1 MTAAVISTDLDE
13 SHESFSK
20 ITSSLTFPVCKCS
33 QWTERDE
40 TSVGTSRKLR
50 LVCIWIHTPT
60 AQPPEWQNRH
70 PHLCEPHTNTDT
82 SSGSQGQGLK
92 KRGRSGALLAS
103 QSLPQSKPD
112 AAGDPHS
119 ELIHPVKGSCKNRLD
134 PAPQIISSHFPS
146 SSPSSRPINPPV
158 LVHSTSNQN
167 RPRPL
172 ETFDLIDLCRYTYS
186 LAIHNSQA
194 LLPLIGSYTR
204 ARPAIAPA
212 REPQTAQ

>member
-1 MTAAVISTDLDE
+1 MD
-13 SHESFSK
+13 SHPNNPA
-20 ITSSLTFPVCKCS
+20 TTM
-33 QWTERDE
+33 D
-40 TSVGTSRKLR
+40 
-50 LVCIWIHTPT
+50 TPNLSG
-60 AQPPEWQNRH
+60 PR
-70 PHLCEPHTNTDT
+70 TNTDT
-82 SSGSQGQGLK
+82 SPGLK
-92 KRGRSGALLAS
+92 KRGRCALLAS
-103 QSLPQSKPD
+103 QSLSQSKPD

-172 ETFDLIDLCRYTYS
+172 ETFDLIDLCRYLYS

-194 LLPLIGSYTR
+194 LIPLIGSYTR